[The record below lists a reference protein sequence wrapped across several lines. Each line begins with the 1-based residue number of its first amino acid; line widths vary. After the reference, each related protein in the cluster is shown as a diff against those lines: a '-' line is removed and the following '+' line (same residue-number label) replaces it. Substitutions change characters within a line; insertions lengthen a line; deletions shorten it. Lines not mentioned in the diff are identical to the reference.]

1 MPKDV
6 DLPQGDEKAV
16 IVEQM
21 FDQIAPRYDLI
32 NRLMTFRMD
41 VGWRRRTV
49 RGLSLAVSYTHLTL
63 PTICSE

>member
-49 RGLSLAVSYTHLTL
+49 RGLSLEPVSYTHLRAHET
-63 PTICSE
+63 